1 METTFKISKAKEYIV
16 IEYVTGLKVPMST
29 WTNFLASTAK
39 DARKTIKWIRDM
51 EDGVKKNLAE
61 NGIKLD
67 YKLIILK
74 YLTAI
79 DSIASGID
87 IRSKMSVE
95 ELSDRFVY
103 GYKQKYDQA
112 VKTVEETFEFF
123 NKAKHNESYNTHWMR
138 YEKYNDLVAE
148 YQLDFPKIGIDDF
161 GKDELKEIARLSKEM
176 LDTLIKYNKEND
188 TNENTSNT
196 SN

>member
-51 EDGVKKNLAE
+51 EEGVKKNLVE
-61 NGIKLD
+61 NGFKLD

-74 YLTAI
+74 HLTAI

-112 VKTVEETFEFF
+112 VKTVEETFEIF
-123 NKAKHNESYNTHWMR
+123 NEVKGTTSYSKDWRR

-148 YQLDFPKIGIDDF
+148 FHLDFPKIGMDDF
-161 GKDELKEIARLSKEM
+161 GKDELKEMSRLANEM
-176 LDTLIKYNKEND
+176 LEILIKKNKEK
-188 TNENTSNT
+188 NEK
-196 SN
+196 